1 MQREDRISYANC
13 IRVLVLF
20 CLRYIYTEL
29 GLYALLKPALLSQ
42 AISGYVFSVYVK
54 CVYVKCVC
62 VCVCVKCGLALQASL
77 DCLTAVKLGCCS
89 LSHAMLM
96 LLPYS
101 SLESVCHRR
110 V

>member
-62 VCVCVKCGLALQASL
+62 VCMCEMWPSPPGFVGLFDSCEARVLFAFTCHVDAAAL
-77 DCLTAVKLGCCS
+77 
-89 LSHAMLM
+89 
-96 LLPYS
+96 
-101 SLESVCHRR
+101 
-110 V
+110 